1 MNKKNVIILN
11 SVFVIYNIDI
21 TDSIS
26 IKTVSK
32 AVIPHEI
39 NMRILVCDNSVV
51 STLKNKNESYCNG
64 NGWSY
69 IDMGG
74 NLGLSKAYNK
84 ALLNITETEW
94 VVLFDQDTLIPEN
107 FFVELLKSI
116 KKYPS
121 ILMHVPYVES
131 LGRRISPSVIYG
143 HFIRNGKKIKD
154 GENNEITAINSGMA
168 MHRSI
173 FCKTG
178 MYDERFFLDCIDHHY
193 VRIYKKNGGKIA
205 VFNCKL
211 EQAFSGDDH
220 SDWEKDYC
228 RFLIYK
234 KDFYLFC
241 RDSFTGKIY
250 YFLKIVMRALR
261 LSLIYKNI
269 AFIKGVFRTC
279 PK

>member
-1 MNKKNVIILN
+1 MDWSLSRKNRPREG
-11 SVFVIYNIDI
+11 D
-21 TDSIS
+21 
-26 IKTVSK
+26 
-32 AVIPHEI
+32 A
-39 NMRILVCDNSVV
+39 
-51 STLKNKNESYCNG
+51 G
-64 NGWSY
+64 
-69 IDMGG
+69 
-74 NLGLSKAYNK
+74 
-84 ALLNITETEW
+84 TEHG
-94 VVLFDQDTLIPEN
+94 
-107 FFVELLKSI
+107 
-116 KKYPS
+116 YPPRDPGS
-121 ILMHVPYVES
+121 
-131 LGRRISPSVIYG
+131 
-143 HFIRNGKKIKD
+143 
-154 GENNEITAINSGMA
+154 
-168 MHRSI
+168 
-173 FCKTG
+173 
-178 MYDERFFLDCIDHHY
+178 FFLDCIDHHF
-193 VRIYKKNGGKIA
+193 VKLYKKSGGKIA

>member
-1 MNKKNVIILN
+1 MEKNIFNCI
-11 SVFVIYNIDI
+11 FVIYNLDI
-21 TDSIS
+21 KIS
-26 IKTVSK
+26 VSLKSVTK
-32 AVIPHEI
+32 AIIPKDFGLKI
-39 NMRILVCDNSVV
+39 WVCDNTVKQWIKDENKVV
-51 STLKNKNESYCNG
+51 CN
-64 NGWSY
+64 NRNWAY
-69 IDMGG
+69 FDMGG
-74 NLGLSKAYNK
+74 NLGLSKAYNR
-84 ALLNITETEW
+84 ALAEIPENEW

-131 LGRRISPSVIYG
+131 LGKRISPSVIYG
-143 HFIRNGKKIKD
+143 HVIRNGKKIKY

-168 MHRSI
+168 MHKSI
-173 FCKTG
+173 FSKTG
-178 MYDERFFLDCIDHHY
+178 LYDERFFLDCIDHHF
-193 VRIYKKNGGKIA
+193 VKLYKKSGGKIA

-241 RDSFTGKIY
+241 RDSFSGKTY
-250 YFLKIVMRALR
+250 YFLKIVLRALR
-261 LSLIYKNI
+261 LSLIYKNF
-269 AFIKGVFRTC
+269 AFIRGVFCTC